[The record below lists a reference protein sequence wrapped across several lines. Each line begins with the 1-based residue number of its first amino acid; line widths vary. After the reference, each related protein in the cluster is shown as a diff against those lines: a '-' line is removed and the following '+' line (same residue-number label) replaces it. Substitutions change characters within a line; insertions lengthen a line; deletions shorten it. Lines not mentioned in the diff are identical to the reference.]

1 MFLSTPPLLLYSS
14 YKSFMNKLKEFP
26 LNRLCKSHTY
36 CTKIFLKI
44 GLAEE
49 RWIET
54 WNVFYMVE
62 KKTLCAIW
70 SIRYGFL
77 CRFLWGKKINPWF
90 YFAYRP
96 KFGRLSTQTVRKGP
110 KCASLSIGEPWLGF
124 LLFVLSG
131 YLVSC
136 VPWTWVSTV
145 SRGILRQESHK
156 VVFDEKF

>member
-1 MFLSTPPLLLYSS
+1 
-14 YKSFMNKLKEFP
+14 MNKLKEFP

-36 CTKIFLKI
+36 CKRENKSCMYCKRENKSKILFGGNQIFFLKLTKIFLKI

-77 CRFLWGKKINPWF
+77 CRFLCGKKINPWF

-110 KCASLSIGEPWLGF
+110 KCASLSIGEP
-124 LLFVLSG
+124 
-131 YLVSC
+131 
-136 VPWTWVSTV
+136 
-145 SRGILRQESHK
+145 
-156 VVFDEKF
+156 